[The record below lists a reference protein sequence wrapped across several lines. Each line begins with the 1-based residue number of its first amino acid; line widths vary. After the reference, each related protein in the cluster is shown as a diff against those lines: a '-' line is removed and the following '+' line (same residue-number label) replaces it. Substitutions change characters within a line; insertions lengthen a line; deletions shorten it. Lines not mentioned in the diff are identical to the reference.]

1 MFTGITTHLGVIKKI
16 NNKKKNE
23 YIIRSNMNLSK
34 VKIGSS
40 ILCSGICLT
49 VVKKS
54 KDTFTTNISEET
66 LKITNAKSWVEG
78 TKLNLERSLKLG
90 DELGGHI
97 VTGHIDRTSELADKK
112 VLKKSIVLSFKLPS
126 ELKKFICRK
135 GSITIDGISLTVNK
149 VDKKKFLI
157 SLIPHTAN
165 VTTLGY
171 IEKGQKVNLEID
183 VLARYVD
190 NNINIR

>member
-1 MFTGITTHLGVIKKI
+1 M
-16 NNKKKNE
+16 
-23 YIIRSNMNLSK
+23 
-34 VKIGSS
+34 
-40 ILCSGICLT
+40 
-49 VVKKS
+49 
-54 KDTFTTNISEET
+54 
-66 LKITNAKSWVEG
+66 
-78 TKLNLERSLKLG
+78 
-90 DELGGHI
+90 GGHI